1 MEGERAARVV
11 DSVEGL
17 IGHTPV
23 LAIRS
28 PLVPEGKRLYL
39 KIESANPTLS
49 VKDRTALALV
59 QAGFAS
65 GRLRRGGTLIE
76 STSGNL
82 GKSLAMLGAAMGFRV
97 IVVVDPKAPRSAMA
111 LYRAFGAEVILVD
124 TPDASGGYQQGRI
137 AAVKAYLDA
146 HPDAY
151 WPNQYEN
158 PANPDFHHA
167 TTAQEILDADC
178 AFDTLVGAIS
188 TGGHLSGIA
197 RRIREARPD
206 ATILACDAVG
216 SAIFRHPYRPYLING
231 IGLGWRSRNIDTD
244 AIDRC
249 TFVGD
254 AQAIST
260 CRHLARRCGLLVGG
274 SGGAVA
280 FAALAHLHGSDARI
294 ALGIVPDAG
303 ANYLDQIYDDAWLHA
318 QSVVVLDDDA
328 LRVAFQRADSIAV
341 AASRECVA

>member
-1 MEGERAARVV
+1 MDGERAARVV
-11 DSVEGL
+11 EGVEGL
-17 IGHTPV
+17 IGQTPV

-39 KIESANPTLS
+39 KIEGANPTLS

-59 QAGFAS
+59 RAGLAS
-65 GRLRRGGTLIE
+65 GRLRPGGTLIE

-97 IVVVDPKAPRSAMA
+97 VVVVDPKAPKSATA
-111 LYRAFGAEVILVD
+111 LYRAFGAEVIVVD
-124 TPDASGGYQQGRI
+124 TPDASGGYQQARI
-137 AAVKAYLDA
+137 ATVKAYLDA

-158 PANPDFHHA
+158 PDNPDFHYA
-167 TTAQEILDADC
+167 TTAQEILDSGC

-206 ATILACDAVG
+206 ATIVACDAAG
-216 SAIFRHPYRPYLING
+216 SAIFRRPYRPYLING

-249 TFVGD
+249 LFVDD
-254 AQAIST
+254 AQAISV

-280 FAALAHLHGSDARI
+280 FAALAQLHGSDARV
-294 ALGIVPDAG
+294 ALGVVPDAG
-303 ANYLDQIYDDAWLHA
+303 VNYLDQLYDDAWLRA
-318 QSVVVLDDDA
+318 QSVELLDDEA
-328 LRVAFQRADSIAV
+328 LRAAFARVDAIEV
-341 AASRECVA
+341 AASHACVA